1 MARTD
6 ISLRHNAF
14 VALRG
19 GPYHWPPGVKHSFSP
34 SEVRMA
40 TSKQARRAAI
50 GGLCALA
57 IAMGIGRFAYTP
69 LLPWMQ
75 ADGLFDAEG
84 AGFIASANLVG
95 YLVGALALARFADR
109 WSPVALLRGGLLLSI
124 ATGAGMALTD
134 SFAAWAVLRFL
145 SGLASAGVL
154 IAATGLVLAAAA
166 AAARPGLAGWHF
178 SGVGL
183 GIILSGLV
191 GALLVPDWGWRSG
204 WLVLAALSLPLSL
217 ASWRWLD
224 LGAVVGRPQRAAA
237 PATQRFPVLFLVVAY
252 FCEGAGYIIT
262 GTFLVALVKA
272 LPDLAGA
279 GEYFWIAVGL
289 AAAPSTMLWS
299 AIGRRLG
306 LLPALVLAHL
316 LQAIGIALPVVSAGA
331 PAVLASA
338 LLLGATFMG
347 ITALTLSL
355 GSAIA
360 GASQARIIGSLTAGF
375 SVGQALGPAL
385 GGALAAR
392 TGSFDLSLVVAA
404 VIVVAGA
411 GSLLLG
417 RLWERRPAA
426 PAEEKPQ

>member
-1 MARTD
+1 
-6 ISLRHNAF
+6 
-14 VALRG
+14 
-19 GPYHWPPGVKHSFSP
+19 
-34 SEVRMA
+34 
-40 TSKQARRAAI
+40 
-50 GGLCALA
+50 
-57 IAMGIGRFAYTP
+57 
-69 LLPWMQ
+69 
-75 ADGLFDAEG
+75 
-84 AGFIASANLVG
+84 
-95 YLVGALALARFADR
+95 
-109 WSPVALLRGGLLLSI
+109 
-124 ATGAGMALTD
+124 
-134 SFAAWAVLRFL
+134 LRFL
-145 SGLASAGVL
+145 SGLAGAGVL

-166 AAARPGLAGWHF
+166 AAARPGLTGWHF

-204 WLVLAALSLPLSL
+204 WLVLAALSLPLAL